1 MRVLDFER
9 PVMEIEERI
18 KDLESSLPTNPEVKK
33 EIDSL
38 REQAEKL
45 RKRIYSN
52 LTRWHRV
59 QIARHPDRPHAIDHI
74 NHLCDDLIE
83 LHGDRSFRDDPALI
97 AGIGMSRGK
106 RIAFMGQ
113 EKGRK
118 TEEKIHRN
126 FGMLHP
132 EGYRKAMRVMD
143 IAAKYGLPVVSFVDT
158 PGAYPGVG
166 AEERGQFSAIA
177 YSVKKMLQLPV
188 PTVVTVIGEGGSGG
202 ALGIAIGDTVMAM
215 EFSFY
220 SVISPEGCASILWR
234 DASQADRAA
243 EALKMTA
250 PDLLDLGIID
260 RMIPE
265 PEGGAHCNPEN
276 ALDAVRD
283 AIHEELEK
291 LSGLAPRTLIRR
303 RWDKFAGIGFFR
315 EENKQG

>member
-1 MRVLDFER
+1 MRALDFER
-9 PVMEIEERI
+9 PVLEIEERI
-18 KDLESSLPTNPEVKK
+18 KDLESSLPTNPDLKR

-74 NHLCDDLIE
+74 NHICDDFIE
-83 LHGDRSFRDDPALI
+83 LHGDRSFRDDPALV
-97 AGIGMSRGK
+97 AGIGISGNRRMA
-106 RIAFMGQ
+106 IMGQ

-118 TEEKIHRN
+118 TDEKIYRN

-143 IAAKYGLPVVSFVDT
+143 MASRFGLSVVSFVDT
-158 PGAYPGVG
+158 PGAYPGIG

-177 YSVKKMLQLPV
+177 YSIKKMLQLPV

-250 PDLLDLGIID
+250 PDLLELGVID
-260 RMIPE
+260 RIIPE
-265 PEGGAHCNPEN
+265 PEGGAHRDPEA
-276 ALDAVRD
+276 ALNAVRE

-291 LSGLAPRTLIRR
+291 LSGLAPGTLIRR
-303 RWDKFAGIGFFR
+303 RWDKFARMGFFR
-315 EENKQG
+315 EENG

>member
-9 PVMEIEERI
+9 PVIEIEERI
-18 KDLESSLPTNPEVKK
+18 QELESSLPTNPELKR

-38 REQAEKL
+38 REQAENL

-59 QIARHPDRPHAIDHI
+59 QIARHPDRPHAIDYI
-74 NHLCDDLIE
+74 EHLCDDFIE

-97 AGIGMSRGK
+97 AGIGISRGK
-106 RIAFMGQ
+106 RIAVLGQ

-118 TEEKIHRN
+118 TEEKIFRN

-132 EGYRKAMRVMD
+132 EGYRKAMRIMD
-143 IAAKYGLPVVSFVDT
+143 LAAKFGLPVVSFVDT

-177 YSVKKMLQLPV
+177 YSIKKMLQLPV

-202 ALGIAIGDTVMAM
+202 ALGVAIGDTVMAM

-234 DASQADRAA
+234 DASLADRAA

-250 PDLLDLGIID
+250 PDLLELGVID
-260 RMIPE
+260 RIIPE
-265 PEGGAHCNPEN
+265 PEGGAHRDPER
-276 ALDAVRD
+276 AKSTVCD
-283 AIHEELEK
+283 AIHEELER
-291 LSGLAPRTLIRR
+291 LSGLAAQTLIRR
-303 RWDKFAGIGFFR
+303 RWDKFARMGFFK
-315 EENKQG
+315 EEE

>member
-9 PVMEIEERI
+9 PVLEIEERI
-18 KDLESSLPTNPEVKK
+18 KDLESSLPTNPEVQK
-33 EIDSL
+33 EIESL
-38 REQAEKL
+38 KEQAEKL

-59 QIARHPDRPHAIDHI
+59 QIARHPDRPHAIDYI
-74 NHLCDDLIE
+74 NYLCDDFIE
-83 LHGDRSFRDDPALI
+83 LHGDRAFRDDPALI
-97 AGIGMSRGK
+97 AGIGISRGK
-106 RIAFMGQ
+106 RIAILGQ

-118 TEEKIHRN
+118 TEEKIYRN
-126 FGMLHP
+126 FGMMHP

-143 IAAKYGLPVVSFVDT
+143 IAAKFGLPVVSFVDT

-177 YSVKKMLQLPV
+177 YSIKKMLQLPV

-202 ALGIAIGDTVMAM
+202 ALGIAIGNTVMAM

-250 PDLLDLGIID
+250 PDLLELGVID
-260 RMIPE
+260 RIIPE
-265 PEGGAHCNPEN
+265 PEGGAHRDPEK
-276 ALDAVRD
+276 AKEAVAN
-283 AIHEELEK
+283 AIHEELDK
-291 LSGLAPRTLIRR
+291 LSDLAPQTLIRR
-303 RWDKFAGIGFFR
+303 RWDKFARMGFFT
-315 EENKQG
+315 EENQ

>member
-97 AGIGMSRGK
+97 AGIGISRGK
-106 RIAFMGQ
+106 RIAFLGQ

-132 EGYRKAMRVMD
+132 EGYRKAMRIMD
-143 IAAKYGLPVVSFVDT
+143 MAAKFGLPVVSFVDT

-177 YSVKKMLQLPV
+177 CSIKKMLQLPV

-202 ALGIAIGDTVMAM
+202 ALGTAIGDTVMAM

-260 RMIPE
+260 RVIPE
-265 PEGGAHCNPEN
+265 PEGGAHHNPEM
-276 ALDAVRD
+276 AMDAVRD

-291 LSGLAPRTLIRR
+291 LSGLAPVTLIRR
-303 RWDKFAGIGFFR
+303 RWDKFTRMGSFI
-315 EENKQG
+315 EENE

>member
-9 PVMEIEERI
+9 PVLEIEERI
-18 KDLESSLPTNPEVKK
+18 RDLELSLPTNPEVKV
-33 EIDSL
+33 EIESL

-45 RKRIYSN
+45 RKKIYSN

-74 NHLCDDLIE
+74 NHLCEDLIE
-83 LHGDRSFRDDPALI
+83 LHGDRCFRDDPALI
-97 AGIGMSRGK
+97 AGIGISRGK
-106 RIAFMGQ
+106 RIAFLGQ

-118 TEEKIHRN
+118 TEEKIYRN

-132 EGYRKAMRVMD
+132 EGYRKAMRIMD
-143 IAAKYGLPVVSFVDT
+143 MAAKFGLPVVSFVDT

-177 YSVKKMLQLPV
+177 NAIKKMLQLPV

-202 ALGIAIGDTVMAM
+202 ALGVAIGDTVMAM

-250 PDLLDLGIID
+250 PDLLQLGVID
-260 RMIPE
+260 RIIPE
-265 PEGGAHCNPEN
+265 PEGGAHRDPEK
-276 ALDAVRD
+276 AQEAVKN

-291 LSGLAPRTLIRR
+291 LSGLAPQTLIRR
-303 RWDKFAGIGFFR
+303 RWDKFTRIGFFR
-315 EENKQG
+315 EEGE

>member
-1 MRVLDFER
+1 MRVLEFER
-9 PVMEIEERI
+9 PVLEIEERI
-18 KDLESSLPTNPEVKK
+18 RELETSLPTNPEVKV

-45 RKRIYSN
+45 RKKIYSN

-74 NHLCDDLIE
+74 NHLCDDIIE
-83 LHGDRSFRDDPALI
+83 LHGDRCFRDDPALI

-106 RIAFMGQ
+106 RIAFLGQ

-132 EGYRKAMRVMD
+132 EGYRKAMRIMD
-143 IAAKYGLPVVSFVDT
+143 MAGKFGLPVVAFVDT

-177 YSVKKMLQLPV
+177 CSIKKMLQLPV
-188 PTVVTVIGEGGSGG
+188 PAVVTVIGEGGSGG
-202 ALGIAIGDTVMAM
+202 ALGIAIGDVVMAM

-250 PDLLDLGIID
+250 PDLLQLGVID

-265 PEGGAHCNPEN
+265 PEGGAHRDPDRAME
-276 ALDAVRD
+276 AVSS

-291 LSGLAPRTLIRR
+291 LSGLAPQTLIRR
-303 RWDKFAGIGFFR
+303 RWDKFTRMGFFR
-315 EENKQG
+315 EEGE